1 MITEDEHEQL
11 LAIVLG
17 KRKKFVVHKFN
28 PLFPASNIAECADC
42 ITEDRKERRLVG
54 YRHHNGKPLHVRK
67 FYERYRCRGC
77 NKNSLKDKIHGGISR
92 VLDHTELV
100 IDDKGIFVDSMRRAW
115 QSEVGDSLQAVRR
128 LKQKHSALSE
138 EKDNL
143 VRSMAKNPE
152 IAGDIKASIVNIKS
166 EIESVEVQI
175 VQAENIEDDFE
186 EFIKFSLD
194 YVEHLKNNWWSA
206 EDPEDRIKVKR
217 TFVFRWFGSFS

>member
-1 MITEDEHEQL
+1 M
-11 LAIVLG
+11 
-17 KRKKFVVHKFN
+17 
-28 PLFPASNIAECADC
+28 
-42 ITEDRKERRLVG
+42 DR
-54 YRHHNGKPLHVRK
+54 
-67 FYERYRCRGC
+67 
-77 NKNSLKDKIHGGISR
+77 
-92 VLDHTELV
+92 TELI

-115 QSEVGDSLQAVRR
+115 QAEVGDSLQAVRR

-152 IAGDIKASIVNIKS
+152 IAGDIKASIVNIKN

-194 YVEHLKNNWWSA
+194 YVEHLKDNWWSA
-206 EDPEDRIKVKR
+206 EDPEDRIRLKELLYLDGLA
-217 TFVFRWFGSFS
+217 VFRDGKVRTPKLSPIYRYRTSKKTPVDVNFSQNTLTGGPSGIRTQDTRLKRPLL